1 MAKDSSRELG
11 NLSANGTEFDDVFRL
26 REGDDDDVSAAS
38 EDVVVPFSAAVDA
51 ADDS

>member
-26 REGDDDDVSAAS
+26 SDGDDDDVSAAS
-38 EDVVVPFSAAVDA
+38 EDVVPFSAVEDA
-51 ADDS
+51 ADDN